1 MQSTQCHPFSLV
13 YLYRRV
19 LAYFTNRRPNE
30 KTNMTAKYLL
40 QKKSQTRPKHFHA
53 MTACV
58 IGLLLF
64 GVLLA
69 LAACSDPGPPVD
81 PYARFRPAMRAE
93 FQSDLDELGLVP
105 VYNIEISVDDAQ
117 NVLTG
122 TAHIDVP
129 NVSPHLW
136 DHLIFR
142 LYPMLPHF
150 GGTMAIQKVLV
161 DDQIT
166 SFVYQPGTGKSALRV
181 SLPDRLRPSQS
192 AQVFLEWKLE
202 IPTWSNSSEVYALF
216 GSSQEMTSLPLFYPA
231 LAVYQPDA
239 KFGRG
244 EWWVDSGTVR
254 GDSAFNYTSLF
265 VVTATLPSNQIPVA
279 SGTLVTSTL
288 VDNHQS
294 RHVWVTGPSREF
306 LLHMSPQLASTFTQ
320 TYGTRVT
327 SYWLPGQE
335 VNGRAAL
342 EYAVASLRIY
352 TDLYGPY
359 PYRDMR
365 VAPAPLSYRGMEYPG
380 VNLIGVEAYGR
391 FQATLESLVAHEVA
405 HQWWYQIV
413 HNDPVNMPWLDE
425 ALAEYS
431 IKRYVESV
439 YGEKPANNLQSS
451 RWESR
456 VNQVSDPALAL
467 NQTVES
473 FSSTPIYE
481 AVVYSKG
488 ALFYDEM
495 RKILG
500 DRRFDR
506 FLNNYFRTHRYQ
518 IVDTAEWISVTNQI
532 GNEAVNTLW
541 QEWVQTPEDRAALE
555 KAEGESQNSN

>member
-1 MQSTQCHPFSLV
+1 MSADCYPL
-13 YLYRRV
+13 
-19 LAYFTNRRPNE
+19 
-30 KTNMTAKYLL
+30 
-40 QKKSQTRPKHFHA
+40 PKNQNHSKRFHL
-53 MTACV
+53 MSACI
-58 IGLLLF
+58 IGILLF
-64 GVLLA
+64 GLMLA
-69 LAACSDPGPPVD
+69 MVACSAPDAPLD
-81 PYARFRPAMRAE
+81 PYVRFRPAMRPE
-93 FQSDLDELGLVP
+93 FQDDLDKLGPVP
-105 VYNIEISVDDAQ
+105 IYHIEIIVDDVK

-122 TAHIDVP
+122 TANIDVP

-150 GGTMAIQKVLV
+150 GGTMTIQKVLV

-181 SLPDRLRPSQS
+181 SLPNQLRPGHS
-192 AQVFLEWKLE
+192 AHVLLEWKLE
-202 IPTWSNSSEVYALF
+202 IPTWSNSSTVYALF
-216 GSSQEMTSLPLFYPA
+216 GTSQGMTSLPLFYPA
-231 LAVYQPDA
+231 LAVYRPDA

-244 EWWVDSGTVR
+244 EWWLDSGTVR

-265 VVTATLPSNQIPVA
+265 VITATLPSNQIPVT

-288 VDNHQS
+288 IGNNQS

-306 LLHMSPQLASTFTQ
+306 LLHMSPQLSSAFTQ
-320 TYGTRVT
+320 TYGTRVQ

-335 VNGRAAL
+335 KSGRAAL
-342 EYAVASLRIY
+342 EYAVASLRVY

-365 VAPAPLSYRGMEYPG
+365 VAPAPLAFRGMEYPG

-391 FQATLESLVAHEVA
+391 FRTTLESLVAHEVA

-413 HNDPVNMPWLDE
+413 HNDPVNSPWLDE

-431 IKRYVESV
+431 IKRYVESI
-439 YGEKPANNLQSS
+439 YGEKAAEDLQAN

-456 VNQVSDPALAL
+456 INKVNDPSLAL
-467 NQTVES
+467 NQAVES
-473 FSSTPIYE
+473 FSSTPVYE
-481 AVVYSKG
+481 AVIYSKG
-488 ALFYDEM
+488 AIFYDEM

-506 FLNNYFRTHRYQ
+506 FLKNYFRTHRYQ
-518 IVDTAEWISVTNQI
+518 IVDTAEWISATNQI
-532 GNEAVNTLW
+532 GNDAIDALW
-541 QEWVQTPEDRAALE
+541 KEWVQTPEERAALE
-555 KAEGESQNSN
+555 KVEEQREKSN